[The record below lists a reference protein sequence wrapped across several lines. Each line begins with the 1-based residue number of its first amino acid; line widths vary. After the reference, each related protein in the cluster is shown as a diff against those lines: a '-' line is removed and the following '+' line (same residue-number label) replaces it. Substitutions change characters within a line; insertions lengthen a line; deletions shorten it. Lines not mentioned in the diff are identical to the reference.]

1 MRINVMLQLFISTSC
16 HRRWHQFLKPRSEG
30 YKNHDWTVDEVMML
44 DDHNDD
50 NFRDDQYDSNDDY
63 DDIDM

>member
-1 MRINVMLQLFISTSC
+1 MMWQLFISTSC

-44 DDHNDD
+44 DDHNYNDDD
-50 NFRDDQYDSNDDY
+50 NYAHYDSD
-63 DDIDM
+63 

>member
-1 MRINVMLQLFISTSC
+1 M
-16 HRRWHQFLKPRSEG
+16 KEG

-63 DDIDM
+63 DCIDM

>member
-1 MRINVMLQLFISTSC
+1 M
-16 HRRWHQFLKPRSEG
+16 KEG

-50 NFRDDQYDSNDDY
+50 NFRDDQYDSMMTL
-63 DDIDM
+63 ICSIMS